1 MSDDVIRAADYKGFA
16 VEKRD
21 GVFEEILKAIADA
34 YSGGID
40 INHLRLSITKPV
52 FDEIMLSQP
61 IVASD
66 VRTFAEFRFLSETG
80 LSRFTFSG
88 VKLFPALYGS
98 GWTMEVRMHGQD
110 D

>member
-1 MSDDVIRAADYKGFA
+1 MSDDVIRASDYKGFA

-21 GVFEEILKAIADA
+21 GVFDAILKAIEDA
-34 YSGGID
+34 VSGGID

-52 FDEIMLSQP
+52 FDEIMRSQP
-61 IVASD
+61 VVESG
-66 VRTFAEFRFLSETG
+66 VRTFAEFRFISETG
-80 LSRFTFSG
+80 LAMFTFSG

-98 GWTMEVRMHGQD
+98 GWTMEARMHGQD